1 MSAERYCLL
10 HVGDLVL
17 GVDVGRVQ
25 EVLGDVPVTPVPLA
39 DPSVTGLINLRGRI
53 VTAVDARTRLGLP
66 PRDEGRSVANVVMTA
81 GGETVSLVVDAE
93 DDVADVDGLSCE
105 PVPETVASTIRTFV
119 TGCYQLEERLMLVLD
134 ADRALTLT
142 ATT

>member
-1 MSAERYCLL
+1 VSDERYCLV
-10 HVGDLVL
+10 HVGDLLL
-17 GVDVGRVQ
+17 GVEVGRVQ

-39 DPSVTGLINLRGRI
+39 DASVTGLLNLRGRI

-66 PRDEGRSVANVVMTA
+66 SREEGQSVANVVMTA

-93 DDVADVDGLSCE
+93 EDVVDVDGLCRE
-105 PVPETVASTIRTFV
+105 QVPETVSSTIRAFV
-119 TGCYQLEERLMLVLD
+119 TGCYQLDERLLLVLD

>member
-1 MSAERYCLL
+1 MSDERYCLL
-10 HVGDLVL
+10 HVGDLLL
-17 GVDVGRVQ
+17 GVEVGRVQ

-39 DPSVTGLINLRGRI
+39 DTSVTGLLNLRGRI
-53 VTAVDARTRLGLP
+53 VTAVDARARLGLP
-66 PRDEGRSVANVVMTA
+66 PRQAGQGVANVVMTA

-93 DDVADVDGLSCE
+93 EDVADVDGLSCDQ
-105 PVPETVASTIRTFV
+105 VPETVASTIRTFV
-119 TGCYQLEERLMLVLD
+119 TGCYQLDNRLLLVLD